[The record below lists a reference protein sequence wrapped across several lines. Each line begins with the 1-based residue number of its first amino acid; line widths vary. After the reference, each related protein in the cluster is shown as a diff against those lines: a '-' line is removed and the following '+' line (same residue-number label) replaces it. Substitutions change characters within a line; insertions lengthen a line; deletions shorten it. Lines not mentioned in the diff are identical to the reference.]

1 MEVNAYWVILL
12 FAAFLLMPDLAW
24 AICAVVR
31 RLTPHKEKESS
42 TAQAAPD

>member
-24 AICAVVR
+24 AVCAVVR
-31 RLTPHKEKESS
+31 AVFPHKEKD
-42 TAQAAPD
+42 Q